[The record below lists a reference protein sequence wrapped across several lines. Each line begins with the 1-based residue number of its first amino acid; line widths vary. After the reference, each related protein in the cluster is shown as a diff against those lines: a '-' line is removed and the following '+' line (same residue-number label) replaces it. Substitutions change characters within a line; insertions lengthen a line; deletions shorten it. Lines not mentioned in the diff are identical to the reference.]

1 MKGILILVIAVFGTF
16 FGKAQD
22 EMIFSHYLLNPVLIN
37 PAASGFNDQ
46 HNFYLHYKNQ
56 WSGFTGAP
64 RTVAASYNGTLG
76 EKLGIG
82 GFVSNENVSNLNRFR
97 GLLSYAFRFKIND
110 FKGGLG
116 LSTEFKRMSLSNEVL
131 ASSLYRPGDNVAESL
146 LAGENFFDAT
156 VGIYGVYMDKFTFS
170 AAMPNLIQAR
180 LSQEAGGNTSRGGLR
195 YFNLMMAYKETV
207 NEITIE
213 PSILVQK
220 MAYHPSVPPK
230 PNDDLLR
237 VDINLKG
244 SFLQDK
250 VIGAVSYH
258 AGTGGGLGVLVGSK
272 FNGVTFA
279 YSYDYALNTFQQYST
294 GAHEISV
301 GFSIGRKRTAASEVP
316 VEQPTS
322 FLDRPYSN

>member
-1 MKGILILVIAVFGTF
+1 MKGILLLVIVVFGTF
-16 FGKAQD
+16 FAKAQD
-22 EMIFSHYLLNPVLIN
+22 EMIFSHYILNPVLIN

-64 RTVAASYNGTLG
+64 RTVAASYNGTLSD
-76 EKLGIG
+76 KLGIG
-82 GFVSNENVSNLNRFR
+82 GFVSNENTSYYNRFR

-116 LSTEFKRMSLSNEVL
+116 LSTEFKRMTLSNDVL
-131 ASSLYRPGDNVAESL
+131 ASSLYKQGDNVAEQL
-146 LAGENFFDAT
+146 LAGQNYFDAT
-156 VGIYGVYMDKFTFS
+156 MGIYGVYMNKFTFS

-180 LSQEAGGNTSRGGLR
+180 LSQQAGSNTSSGGFR
-195 YFNLMMAYKETV
+195 YFNVMMGYKENV
-207 NEITIE
+207 NEMTIE

-220 MAYHPSVPPK
+220 MVYSPTETNDVPLRI
-230 PNDDLLR
+230 DL
-237 VDINLKG
+237 NLKG

-250 VIGAVSYH
+250 VIGALSYRVG
-258 AGTGGGLGVLVGSK
+258 AGGGLGVMVGSK
-272 FNGVTFA
+272 FNGLTFA
-279 YSYDYALNTFQQYST
+279 YSYDYGLSRFQTYST

-301 GFSIGRKRTAASEVP
+301 GFSIGRKRTTVSEVP

>member
-16 FGKAQD
+16 FAKAQD

-64 RTVAASYNGTLG
+64 RTGAVSYNGTLG

-82 GFVSNENVSNLNRFR
+82 GFISNENVSYMNRFR

-116 LSTEFKRMSLSNEVL
+116 LSTEFKRMSLNNEIL
-131 ASSLYRPGDNVAESL
+131 ASSLYKQGDNVAEQL

-156 VGIYGVYMDKFTFS
+156 AGFYGVYMNKFTFS

-180 LSQEAGGNTSRGGLR
+180 LSQIAGDNSSRGGLR
-195 YFNLMMAYKETV
+195 YFNVMMGYKETV

-220 MAYHPSVPPK
+220 MIDAP
-230 PNDDLLR
+230 LR
-237 VDINLKG
+237 VDVNLKG
-244 SFLQDK
+244 SFLQEK
-250 VIGAVSYH
+250 VIGAVSYR
-258 AGTGGGLGVLVGSK
+258 AGTGGGLGVMVGSK
-272 FNGVTFA
+272 FNGLTFA
-279 YSYDYALNTFQQYST
+279 YSYDYGLQRFQTFST

-301 GFSIGRKRTAASEVP
+301 GFSIGRKRAAASEVP

-322 FLDRPYSN
+322 FLDRPYNN

>member
-16 FGKAQD
+16 FAKAQD

-64 RTVAASYNGTLG
+64 RTVAVSYNGTLG

-82 GFVSNENVSNLNRFR
+82 GFVSNENASYLNRFR

-116 LSTEFKRMSLSNEVL
+116 LSTEFKRMSLGNDL
-131 ASSLYRPGDNVAESL
+131 LTSSLYKQGDNVAEQL

-156 VGIYGVYMDKFTFS
+156 AGIYGVYMNKFTFS

-180 LSQEAGGNTSRGGLR
+180 LSQKAGENSARGGLR
-195 YFNLMMAYKETV
+195 YFNVMMGYKETL

-220 MAYHPSVPPK
+220 MIDAP
-230 PNDDLLR
+230 LR
-237 VDINLKG
+237 VDINMKG

-250 VIGAVSYH
+250 VIGALSYH
-258 AGTGGGLGVLVGSK
+258 AGTGGGLGVMIGSK
-272 FNGVTFA
+272 FNGLTFA
-279 YSYDYALNTFQQYST
+279 YSYDYGLQRFQQYST

-301 GFSIGRKRTAASEVP
+301 GFSIGRKRAAASEVP